1 MAGWLRIA
9 LRSYAAAAGTGA
21 AQLGTAGALS
31 ILTWSTV
38 PTPEQWRRQ
47 LTWLLFIFATA
58 VLVGIAGGR
67 RSIRAVRLAIA
78 NRRSESTGRHRAR
91 DVARRVGMAAAR
103 VHGVVFASL
112 GAFTSFVLVWLP
124 ARTTLPA
131 ADVRTLALASGI
143 GVGIGAVAALLS
155 LATPPVA
162 TTVATWVGAVWIF
175 GLTSAGVTIATNGP
189 SVTPRLGV
197 LDAPHLIGAGEWW
210 LGPGLMVVYA
220 AFVTVAVAITARRLG
235 ARPFTIAL
243 SGLAGPGI
251 VAAIYL
257 TVGPGEG
264 LLSAYVSALLAAV
277 VGTAGALATVHVLR
291 RRETAR
297 KPAEATPTG
306 TSTSPTAAAQA
317 TTQPATAQTATTQA
331 ATTQTATTQTA
342 TTQTATTPA
351 ASQPATSSTA
361 ATSATTASSANPP
374 PNPAWQYPAAAQY
387 SANPYPTNQY
397 PRYSPGAETAAG
409 SPATSSTATT
419 AAPTAATTTASTGAT
434 TASGAKSSVATSS
447 EAKSSE
453 AKSSEA
459 KSSEATSSGRSKRR
473 GRAER
478 TRATKSTT
486 VVRPEPLGPEPSPEE
501 TLPRTA
507 RPAQVVAVE
516 PSRPSADAEP
526 ERPMSRRERRR
537 AAKLAA
543 ARAEEAARLA
553 KQMAEEEK
561 SIDKREREHIDW
573 VKHLTSVPVDPTLLT
588 RQK

>member
-1 MAGWLRIA
+1 VAGWLKIA
-9 LRSYAAAAGTGA
+9 LRSYAAAAGAGA

-31 ILTWSTV
+31 ILTWATV

-91 DVARRVGMAAAR
+91 DVARRVGMAATR
-103 VHGVVFASL
+103 VHAAVFASL

-124 ARTTLPA
+124 ARATLPA
-131 ADVRTLALASGI
+131 ADVRTLALAAGI

-155 LATPPVA
+155 LAAPPVA

-189 SVTPRLGV
+189 AVTPRLGV
-197 LDAPHLIGAGEWW
+197 LDAPHLIGSGEWW

-277 VGTAGALATVHVLR
+277 VGTGGALATVHVLR

-297 KPAEATPTG
+297 KPAPAPTAEATPT
-306 TSTSPTAAAQA
+306 A
-317 TTQPATAQTATTQA
+317 TTTTSQTVTSQTATSQPATSQTATTQA
-331 ATTQTATTQTA
+331 GAAQAATSPT
-342 TTQTATTPA
+342 
-351 ASQPATSSTA
+351 PATSAS
-361 ATSATTASSANPP
+361 TSAASSANPP
-374 PNPAWQYPAAAQY
+374 PNPAWQYPAATQY

-397 PRYSPGAETAAG
+397 PRWSPTGETAASSTATVSAPAA
-409 SPATSSTATT
+409 SPTATATT
-419 AAPTAATTTASTGAT
+419 AAPTATATPSTTATSGPATTATSPAASTG
-434 TASGAKSSVATSS
+434 TAAAASA
-447 EAKSSE
+447 
-453 AKSSEA
+453 
-459 KSSEATSSGRSKRR
+459 GRSKRR

-478 TRATKSTT
+478 QRASQATT

-516 PSRPSADAEP
+516 PSRPSPDAEP

-543 ARAEEAARLA
+543 ARAEEAARRA

-561 SIDKREREHIDW
+561 SIGKREREHIDW

>member
-1 MAGWLRIA
+1 VAGWLRIA

-220 AFVTVAVAITARRLG
+220 AFVTVAVAVTARRLG

-317 TTQPATAQTATTQA
+317 TTQPATAQTATTQ
-331 ATTQTATTQTA
+331 TA

-397 PRYSPGAETAAG
+397 PRYSPGTETAAG

-478 TRATKSTT
+478 TRAAKSTT